1 MTIIQKDPIKTNEK
15 THKTVLLHPYLPVQS
30 KSWDT
35 EFKLCS
41 ESDCM
46 FVVEAKS
53 SMSFEVFPDTSTI
66 LNINT
71 YRITDINIMQMENYI
86 LRIYIKDHTI

>member
-1 MTIIQKDPIKTNEK
+1 
-15 THKTVLLHPYLPVQS
+15 
-30 KSWDT
+30 
-35 EFKLCS
+35 
-41 ESDCM
+41 
-46 FVVEAKS
+46 
-53 SMSFEVFPDTSTI
+53 MSFEVFPDTSTI